1 MEMMNFV
8 INASNIKCYAYKFIE
23 QFNVLTAEFEY
34 LLSDST
40 SNVRTFA
47 FKKPLR
53 DMKPLSDKVHL
64 TQAADVGASSPEFTS
79 LCAWLVSNI
88 KAVCLLEEVISPTS
102 GPDDAE
108 TFQLEVSGVVS
119 ELQCPYQS
127 LTSGSVT
134 DRLTTNENCLL
145 LLLFLCSELQAAR
158 LLFTRHQPSS
168 VKVEEKNETLE
179 ELKLIC
185 ETLALPEPELDV
197 SVSQLL
203 TDVHSKISECRSL
216 LPDNRLLKPLL
227 NKPLQPDQ
235 WEKLAWIHWTLRSEY
250 ECRMK
255 MLLSRVDVTVKS
267 FHWSDRAK
275 KQTNHMVETFEPLRR
290 TLSSE
295 SHVTLAHLLAARE
308 DVASVFNAIS
318 KTSEEKNICAVKKV
332 MMGSVPDRGGRP
344 TEIEP
349 PMPEWQH
356 RREGTGKRGN
366 KQWSK
371 KKK

>member
-1 MEMMNFV
+1 M
-8 INASNIKCYAYKFIE
+8 
-23 QFNVLTAEFEY
+23 LTSLKALGYEG
-34 LLSDST
+34 
-40 SNVRTFA
+40 
-47 FKKPLR
+47 
-53 DMKPLSDKVHL
+53 PLSDEVHL
-64 TQAADVGASSPEFTS
+64 TQIAKIGASSPEFTA
-79 LCAWLVSNI
+79 LCVWLVANI
-88 KAVCLLEEVISPTS
+88 KDVCLLEEVISPAN

-134 DRLTTNENCLL
+134 DRLTTSENCIL

-158 LLFTRHQPSS
+158 LLFKRQQPS
-168 VKVEEKNETLE
+168 VKVLE
-179 ELKLIC
+179 ENEVLEEFRLIC
-185 ETLALPEPELDV
+185 EALDLPEHEQDIP
-197 SVSQLL
+197 VSQLL
-203 TDVHSKISECRSL
+203 TDVHSKASERCSS
-216 LPDNRLLKPLL
+216 LPDNRLLNPLL
-227 NKPLQPDQ
+227 SKPLQPHQ
-235 WEKLAWIHWTLRSEY
+235 WEKLSWIHWTLRSEY

-267 FHWSDRAK
+267 FHWSERAK
-275 KQTNHMVETFEPLRR
+275 GQTGVLVEAFEPLRR

-308 DVASVFNAIS
+308 NIASVFSIIS
-318 KTSEEKNICAVKKV
+318 KISEEKSICAVKKV

-356 RREGTGKRGN
+356 RREGSGKRGN

-371 KKK
+371 KHKRK